1 LKKSINIYA
10 YLEDNAQLW
19 KVLDDSYNYI
29 KIKDYNEFLDILS
42 KIRRDDMYLYIID
55 IAKLKDKKYSYFKN
69 ELLNNEHLSVVIYG
83 ENISQAIK
91 TKLYS
96 LEVSAVVE
104 DKSHNQK
111 NIIDYVI
118 AKANLYMATLD
129 NRFAEGFFEYHD
141 LKRDIEV
148 QIKYLLSFLSYKY
161 KIDENNISD
170 IHLLLSSLL
179 VAFKRDKIL
188 KISKILHKII
198 RSESIDMLY
207 KTYTHPQSF
216 EQNII
221 AILLMIFQDED
232 TQKHVEQINMKNIEK
247 NLIDEVQNIY
257 DTKATVIISH
267 KDVNYFWEQLE
278 IDLIKKCENKDNIN
292 ILDNHIVM
300 ACKFLTHILSSLDYM
315 EVYTVMNF
323 SDKQIQVHITL
334 FGATNNV
341 FKEYIESNFLSIDEF
356 TVEMKENNK
365 IILTLKSLNSKNKK
379 VTKTATNK
387 TIIDKS
393 IINSMHYK
401 DEHKISAED
410 FLKEFEIDQYLLD
423 DLNDLEAEIRNKL
436 YTQDTLS
443 KEILLTVSTALDGYV
458 RVLNET
464 IEFKDIAYSLQS
476 LSLVFQ
482 ELSLETLDDTK
493 NSTLR
498 FYIQGL
504 IDDLSNWKRYI
515 FIEPN
520 APDIHYLDASL
531 LENCV
536 TIEKFISSDTEEESL
551 EEGDDD
557 DLEFF

>member
-1 LKKSINIYA
+1 MKKSINIYA

>member
-1 LKKSINIYA
+1 MKKSINIYA

-129 NRFAEGFFEYHD
+129 NRFAEGFFEYYD

-198 RSESIDMLY
+198 KSERIDMLY

-443 KEILLTVSTALDGYV
+443 KEILLTVSAALDGYV